1 MASYIPI
8 LPHMT
13 NCRCI
18 FGCEHERHK
27 PHHGKFTIKEDW
39 FERQYYWNVAKYVMD
54 PNISPS
60 DGDDLELF
68 EDAIFESPW
77 GRIHIS
83 FYEQL
88 FKNYYKFNS
97 DWVLKTFCRYLIF
110 LEELSVLFTN
120 DAFEYIFRQD
130 DPKLILSLLKV
141 MPLEIK
147 LRFIKASE
155 KHPKIIQAIPKLKLY
170 NLFS

>member
-1 MASYIPI
+1 MRSRILIP
-8 LPHMT
+8 LNMT

-27 PHHGKFTIKEDW
+27 PHHNKFTIKEDW

-68 EDAIFESPW
+68 QDAVFDSPW
-77 GRIHIS
+77 GRIHIH
-83 FYEQL
+83 FYERL
-88 FKNYYKFNS
+88 FQNYYKFQP
-97 DWVLKTFCRYLIF
+97 DWVLQTFCRYVNF
-110 LEELSVLFTN
+110 LEQISILFAN
-120 DAFEYIFRQD
+120 DAFDFIFRKE
-130 DPKLILSLLKV
+130 DPKLIEKLLNTMSFETK
-141 MPLEIK
+141 MH
-147 LRFIKASE
+147 FIKASE
-155 KHPKIIQAIPKLKLY
+155 KYPEAIRSVPKLKIY